1 MISSG
6 VFFLIGLALPAQ
18 ELNHLLETA
27 PSIASAYDVIN
38 ETRSEMEA
46 SRIPWRTP
54 TFTIVAQNRSIA
66 ELLVDFGNQQGIRVH
81 VSPQV
86 HGEISGSFLD
96 QSPPSFLAQIS
107 KAYGLS
113 WFYVNGLLYIASN
126 QEVNLVVKPLRFVKA
141 DAALAMMKT
150 SGFISSDGRVEKIK
164 DSGMVT
170 LSGIPKYIE
179 LTEQLLNS
187 MDNETQFHNNGET
200 VIEVFPLNNAWA
212 YYVNVGGPAGA
223 TVRGVAT
230 TLRQLIWGF
239 GITVGGGGG
248 NNANGRNSIGRNVNG
263 SLNTLG
269 QPNQM
274 AAPNQSTGILPP
286 TSQQGPQAA
295 GNNGETAD
303 GMPPSSESPLL
314 PKNPSGGPGSD
325 WTYAMITADVRRN
338 AVVIRDIRANM
349 PLYEAAIRK
358 LDVPVRI
365 IEISAA
371 IVDLELGAART
382 LGLNKLGVNTGTWT
396 SGTNTVT
403 LGGVAQSAPLSPP
416 ANLGLSGVFGTAAVT
431 AAINALSGENKAKVL
446 SRPTILT
453 LDNFGAMI
461 NNQETFYVNSVG
473 QYVSNLYNVSVGLS
487 LQVVPHVTF
496 HHGET
501 RIYLQVQIQDGKST
515 PQSVGTLPTVDES
528 LLTTQ
533 SVVREDQSLLIG
545 GLYKKVNHKDASGYP
560 WLRKIPIANFLFG
573 VKSSAKEVVER
584 IFVITPRIV
593 EVNSKNLGDYSEYFK
608 PSPTVENALETEK
621 MENVL
626 PSFSPLPTPTNAS
639 VTLMSSEPTK
649 LTTPQS
655 KPQKQQ
661 KTTITFS
668 SLPPPKQ
675 QKKSSSTPNIELP
688 SSISLDD

>member
-1 MISSG
+1 MTSCRILS
-6 VFFLIGLALPAQ
+6 FLFLATALFAAEPYPIT
-18 ELNHLLETA
+18 ESA
-27 PSIASAYDVIN
+27 PSVASAYDLIN

-54 TFTIVAQNRSIA
+54 SFTIVAQNRPIA
-66 ELLVDFGNQQGIRVH
+66 DFLVDFGNQQGIRVH

-86 HGEISGSFLD
+86 RGEISGSFID

-113 WFYVNGLLYIASN
+113 WFYVNGLLYVASN
-126 QEVNLVVKPLRFVKA
+126 QEVNLIVKPLRYVKA
-141 DAALAMMKT
+141 DTALAMLNT

-179 LTEQLLNS
+179 LTQQLLNS
-187 MDNETQFHNNGET
+187 MDNETQFHDNGET

-212 YYVNVGGPAGA
+212 YDVNVGGPAGA

-230 TLRQLIWGF
+230 TLRQLIWGY
-239 GITVGGGGG
+239 GAASGSGGGAGMNG
-248 NNANGRNSIGRNVNG
+248 RTANGA
-263 SLNTLG
+263 LNKMG

-274 AAPNQSTGILPP
+274 SAPNQTTGVLPP
-286 TSQQGPQAA
+286 TSQQGPAGTAA
-295 GNNGETAD
+295 NANAGGNNGETAD
-303 GMPPSSESPLL
+303 GMPSVTESPML

-338 AVVIRDIRANM
+338 AVIIRDIRANM
-349 PLYEAAIRK
+349 PLYESAIRK

-371 IVDLELGAART
+371 IVDLELGASRT
-382 LGLNKLGVNTGTWT
+382 IGLNNLGVHSGTYT
-396 SGTNTVT
+396 SGTNTIT
-403 LGGVAQSAPLSPP
+403 LGGVAQSAPLAPP
-416 ANLGLSGVFGTAAVT
+416 SNLGLSGVFGTAAVT
-431 AAINALSGENKAKVL
+431 AAINALSAENKAKVL

-487 LQVVPHVTF
+487 LQVVPHVTI

-515 PQSVGTLPTVDES
+515 PQSTGTLPSVDES

-545 GLYKKVNHKDASGYP
+545 GLYKKINHKDASGYP
-560 WLRKIPIANFLFG
+560 WLSKVPIVSFLFG

-593 EVNSKNLGDYSEYFK
+593 EINSKNLGDYSEYFK
-608 PSPTVENALETEK
+608 PSPTVENAIATEK
-621 MENVL
+621 TGDVL
-626 PSFSPLPTPTNAS
+626 PSLSAPTNNAGIDPIPMKKNS
-639 VTLMSSEPTK
+639 SKNSSKKTQDVTS
-649 LTTPQS
+649 
-655 KPQKQQ
+655 
-661 KTTITFS
+661 S
-668 SLPPPKQ
+668 SLKQ
-675 QKKSSSTPNIELP
+675 PKKSSPNQAPSLP
-688 SSISLDD
+688 ESLSLDD